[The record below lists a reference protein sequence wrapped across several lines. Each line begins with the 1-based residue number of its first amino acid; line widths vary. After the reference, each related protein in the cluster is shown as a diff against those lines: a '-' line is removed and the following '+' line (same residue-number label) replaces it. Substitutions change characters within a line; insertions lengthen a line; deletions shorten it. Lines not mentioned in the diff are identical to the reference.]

1 MEWKDIR
8 QHCPEQWVLVEAVEA
23 HTEGNMRI
31 VDSLA
36 LINTFADSVTALQAY
51 KQLHRAS
58 PLRELYVAHTSRMEL
73 EITERVWLGILPGY
87 DFKPQH
93 YSRA

>member
-8 QHCPEQWVLVEAVEA
+8 QHYPEQWVLVEAVEA

-58 PLRELYVAHTSRMEL
+58 PLRELYVAHTSRTDL
-73 EITERVWLGILPGY
+73 EITERVLVGI
-87 DFKPQH
+87 
-93 YSRA
+93 RAA